1 MAVQSFYFF
10 PSKNAFG
17 AIWLLGF
24 LIVAVL
30 TGGCGPR
37 SAPVEDPLRPVS
49 GMGAYTS
56 ADDGIALKPA
66 ELDALRST
74 GQLDRGLSEKAMR
87 DVTLEYKSFLH
98 QKRRTMERFSQQA
111 RPYLAYARKAFRDRG
126 MPEELAC
133 LAIVESG
140 YNPNAVSPVGAAG
153 AWQFMP
159 YTGMK
164 YGLNQDWWMDERR
177 DPYKSAE
184 AAADYL
190 KKLHG
195 DFNDWHL
202 AVAAY
207 NAGEGK
213 IGRALEKTGA
223 RTFFALKEKNHLLDE
238 KAQLREETKQY
249 VPRFLAVCKIMRN
262 LEKLGFQACDYDNP
276 PSIVRLQVKPGTD
289 LMALSRAVGMSWEEF
304 ASYNGAHKRYVSCTD
319 RSTPVYLPAVREKS
333 ALAHLNNPRA
343 GNRAGWQTYTASRG
357 DTWQNISRRSGV
369 PVAVL
374 QSANKHV
381 RSLKPGAVVLLPGG
395 AGVNKVAP
403 MAVASASTSKK
414 EKGRSGR
421 SAATER
427 MTTYT
432 LKAGDT
438 LYDVARRN
446 DTSVNALL
454 AANNLDDPRQ
464 LRIGQQ
470 LRIPGEG
477 GGSPVVRASSR
488 GGKSG
493 KSVAVADAEKT
504 HGSSGSLGASR
515 RAKKKKAT
523 YTVQPGD
530 TVWGIARK
538 HNVQPKDL
546 MQWNTAAA
554 KGTLR
559 PGDTLVLAAD

>member
-1 MAVQSFYFF
+1 MSAQSL
-10 PSKNAFG
+10 
-17 AIWLLGF
+17 AISLRKPACGVVWLLGF
-24 LIVAVL
+24 LVVAVL
-30 TGGCGPR
+30 MGGCGPR
-37 SAPVEDPLRPVS
+37 SARVEDPIRPVS
-49 GMGAYTS
+49 GLGSYNPE
-56 ADDGIALKPA
+56 DDGIALTPA
-66 ELDALRST
+66 EQAALHTT
-74 GQLDRGLSEKAMR
+74 GQLDRGLSDTAMR
-87 DVTLEYKSFLH
+87 DVTLEYKYFLH

-111 RPYLAYARKAFRDRG
+111 RTYLGHARKVFRDRG

-140 YNPNAVSPVGAAG
+140 YNPNAVSPAGAAG

-202 AVAAY
+202 AIAAY

-223 RTFFALKEKNHLLDE
+223 TSFFALKEKNHLLDE
-238 KAQLREETKQY
+238 KARLREETKQY

-262 LEKLGFQACDYDNP
+262 LEKLGFAPCDYTNP
-276 PSIVRLQVKPGTD
+276 PSVVRLDVRPGTD
-289 LMALSRAVGMSWEEF
+289 LMALSKAVGMSWEEF
-304 ASYNGAHKRYVSCTD
+304 SSYNGAHKRYVSSTD
-319 RSTPVYLPAVREKS
+319 RSTSVYLPAAREKT
-333 ALAHLNNPRA
+333 ALAHLNGPRK
-343 GNRAGWQTYTASRG
+343 GSFMGWQSYTASRG
-357 DTWQNISRRSGV
+357 DSWRNISRRSGV

-374 QSANKHV
+374 QSANRNV
-381 RSLKPGAVVLLPGG
+381 PQLKAGMTVLVPGG
-395 AGVNKVAP
+395 AGVKKVTALADAAAP
-403 MAVASASTSKK
+403 SRKNGRERIAQPLAGRAAV
-414 EKGRSGR
+414 
-421 SAATER
+421 
-427 MTTYT
+427 YT

-438 LYDVARRN
+438 LYEVARN
-446 DTSVNALL
+446 NNTSVDALL
-454 AANNLDDPRQ
+454 AANDVDDPHQ
-464 LRIGQQ
+464 LKVGRK
-470 LRIPGEG
+470 LRIPGVG
-477 GGSPVVRASSR
+477 GTAPVVAAPRTEKKA
-488 GGKSG
+488 KV
-493 KSVAVADAEKT
+493 VAVADAGNI
-504 HGSSGSLGASR
+504 HGSSGSLGTPR
-515 RAKKKKAT
+515 RGKKKQTT

-538 HNVQPKDL
+538 HNVPPKDL

-559 PGDTLVLAAD
+559 PGDTLVLAGD